1 MQEEN
6 PNPVDIVL
14 AVPGAWLSRA
24 EIVTSLAR
32 KGRGFRLAGE
42 TPINPATEEIFD
54 LEIAGHDPELME
66 AFIPVGRGQLS
77 LQDFAA
83 LDNHTFTLYL
93 TGPGGSLE
101 MAKSIMDAAAALL
114 RAGGMAVRVESSGA
128 VHNAGQWLNCVRYQD
143 SDIAALFHAFVIL
156 NRQDNQFFSC
166 GMHNLGFRDGAIL
179 VKNSPDEPV
188 QTLQTF
194 LHYLLQES
202 PDLRDGTIFS
212 TQPGLPHYRLKGD
225 TCKVYPPGDL
235 LHNPYG
241 LWRLNR
247 VKD

>member
-1 MQEEN
+1 MQEE
-6 PNPVDIVL
+6 NPVDIVL
-14 AVPGAWLSRA
+14 AVPGIWLTRA

-42 TPINPATEEIFD
+42 SLVNSATGENFD

-66 AFIPVGRGQLS
+66 SYIAVGRGQLS
-77 LQDFAA
+77 LRDFAA
-83 LDNHTFTLYL
+83 LDNHTYTLYL

-101 MAKSIMDAAAALL
+101 RARSIMDAAAALL
-114 RAGGMAVRVESSGA
+114 WAGGLAVRVETSGA
-128 VHNAGQWLNCVRYQD
+128 VHNVGQWLNCVRYQD
-143 SDIAALFHAFVIL
+143 SDIAALYHAFVIL
-156 NRQDNQFFSC
+156 NQQENTVFSC
-166 GMHNLGFRDGAIL
+166 GMHNFGFRDGAVLI
-179 VKNSPDEPV
+179 KTSPDEPV

-194 LHYLLQES
+194 LQFLLQES
-202 PDLRDGTIFS
+202 PELRDGTIFS

-225 TCKVYPPGDL
+225 YCTVYKPGDL
-235 LHNPYG
+235 LHNPFG